1 MSHHISVWRDAGA
14 ATSKSDL
21 MDVVRAMSERM
32 PFFVARKVLEAYGVS
47 AKQGWENTLQDI
59 QLIDDLRGIDVGGL
73 HWALVQH
80 ICCGEK
86 SVRIFELHSGNIVA
100 ARSNIDGLFSLS
112 RLPRPKFRQSLNK
125 LKSTTAPSLLAVLR
139 EPDGRYLVY
148 GAVRKQEVQVPIEVD
163 KLPEEARNALPPF
176 DELIALR
183 ATLYQAYGVLWVPD
197 QGNQVEVR
205 VDHLLGDSQQSLAEF
220 HQQMYSHLHTLA
232 GATSVFGPKELFP
245 AIKSLY
251 EAADEGVVSELAFA
265 TTTGSTKHEKM
276 RSKESLRKETYHVG
290 GKEALSTD
298 IEPYKLGVRW
308 PVRFGL
314 KDFLYPELHLDG
326 ALSMVG
332 SLTPGLSRYTVRKA
346 VRFED
351 YNWVRDKLLEYL

>member
-1 MSHHISVWRDAGA
+1 MSHHVSVWRDAGA

-21 MDVVRAMSERM
+21 VDILRAMSERM
-32 PFFVARKVLEAYGVS
+32 PWQIARKVLDTYGVTVR
-47 AKQGWENTLQDI
+47 QGWENTIHDLEI
-59 QLIDDLRGIDVGGL
+59 VDDLRGIDIEGL
-73 HWALVQH
+73 HWTLVQH
-80 ICCGEK
+80 MCCGEK
-86 SVRIFELHSGNIVA
+86 SVRIFELQTSSINTV
-100 ARSNIDGLFSLS
+100 RSNITAMSAAS
-112 RLPRPKFRQSLNK
+112 RLPRPKFRQALIK
-125 LKSTTAPSLLAVLR
+125 GRRTTAPTLLAVLR
-139 EPDGRYLVY
+139 EADGRYLVY
-148 GAVRKQEVQVPIEVD
+148 GALRKQEEQVPIDVD
-163 KLPEEARNALPPF
+163 KLPPAARDALPSF

-183 ATLYQAYGVLWVPD
+183 ATLYQAYGVMWVPD
-197 QGNQVEVR
+197 KGEQIEVR

-220 HQQMYSHLHTLA
+220 HQQMYVHLHKMA
-232 GATSVFGPKELFP
+232 KASSVFGPKELFP
-245 AIKSLY
+245 ALKSLY
-251 EAADEGVVSELAFA
+251 EATDEGVVSELAFA

-326 ALSMVG
+326 TLSMVG